1 MTTKLIG
8 PDTLGDQ
15 ANLPI
20 GYAWATQAVCT
31 VSGELTEIPAYCF
44 ANSNVRIALYSDD
57 GADGLGNLI
66 AESASTP
73 ITAGGWRSVAVAGG
87 SVTSGKK
94 YWLAVQVETTG
105 GVGFAFEANY
115 FEYVLQEY
123 GAFPADGTSWTP
135 SYGWTLSLQGWG
147 VLVLTPSGI
156 SQPVAIG
163 EPEVQQQSAA
173 QTITPSGIAQAVA
186 IGTPILTYPQDIAPS
201 GIAQVVAL
209 GTPQLTLAVKPSG
222 IAQQIT
228 IGSPI
233 ITQPQLYE
241 SYAEESAYQNVYNNY
256 WLCQTF
262 TPASTHKITSLKLKL
277 CRVGSPG
284 SGTVSIKATDVDGK
298 PTGGDLCSASIDGN
312 SLPESPE
319 KLGFSLGAGTNL
331 QASTKYAIMFRFPSG
346 NSSNYGRTR
355 RMYPGAYAGGAA
367 VTSNDSGSTWEVV
380 TDWDFVFE
388 DWGEPLMQTLYP
400 EGIAQPVVY
409 GSPIVYFVGT
419 VYPSGIAQQVAFG
432 VPRIEGGIV
441 SGIIWTEGIV
451 QPVAVGKPTLYKYV
465 WHVVLDGEYRTE
477 SPEKNRMFVIGRD
490 DYGNP
495 VWGEAHD
502 TDESALV
509 GERLDF
515 QQELAIPTTAQA
527 AATAEAILSKMRLN
541 KARGVILIPPN
552 CGQELFDTVQLSDA
566 GANQSAVK
574 FRVVGIRFEYNPKQ
588 ARYEHRLVLGA
599 P

>member
-1 MTTKLIG
+1 MATEKLIG
-8 PDTLGDQ
+8 MPDTTPDWQFAGVYQYLCRFQAEATGTMTEFRAKAWGDGAIAYAVYDDDSGSPKNRLAQQ
-15 ANLPI
+15 ATP
-20 GYAWATQAVCT
+20 QAVIEGWNT
-31 VSGELTEIPAYCF
+31 LAIDPVSVVSGAY
-44 ANSNVRIALYSDD
+44 
-57 GADGLGNLI
+57 
-66 AESASTP
+66 
-73 ITAGGWRSVAVAGG
+73 
-87 SVTSGKK
+87 
-94 YWLAVQVETTG
+94 YWLAMYQASG
-105 GVGFAFEANY
+105 GIYYNNSGVARKYKAGASTFADPFDNSGFSDDNLPVFVA
-115 FEYVLQEY
+115 
-123 GAFPADGTSWTP
+123 
-135 SYGWTLSLQGWG
+135 GWG
-147 VLVLTPSGI
+147 VLVLSPSGI

-163 EPEVQQQSAA
+163 EPEVQLGTAE
-173 QTITPSGIAQAVA
+173 QTITPSGIEQLIA
-186 IGTPILTYPQDIAPS
+186 IGTPGLTYPQDIAPS
-201 GIAQVVAL
+201 GIAQTVAP

-262 TPASTHKITSLKLKL
+262 TPQSSHKITSLKLKL